1 MKNILLLILAL
12 ALICV
17 LFLSMLT
24 TANTYTQARCTV
36 ISARGNFLTIED
48 KNGNLWNIEKEGYR
62 TGDRV
67 TVKFHTNG
75 TTETRIDDRIIALR

>member
-1 MKNILLLILAL
+1 MRNILLLILAIT
-12 ALICV
+12 LICA
-17 LFLSMLT
+17 LFFSMLA
-24 TANTYTQARCTV
+24 TANTYTQKRCTV

-48 KNGNLWNIEKEGYR
+48 KSGNLWNIETEGYK

-75 TTETRIDDRIIALR
+75 TTDTRLDDRIISLR